1 MARPLK
7 DALALDTPE
16 RVVDLLRRG
25 PRTVDDLARELGV
38 TGNAVRGHLA
48 ALQRDGM
55 VEAKGKRRGPRKPA
69 VLCGVTSDAELQ
81 FSKLYVPVLTEL
93 LHVLDKRLERRSF
106 DAIMR
111 RVGSALVGNR
121 PLPTGSVARRAA
133 AASALFNELGGHT
146 VVEKENGAFL
156 IRSFGCPLSA
166 VTFEHPDA
174 CNAAESL
181 LGEFTRLDVSKCCDR
196 EERLRCCFTLREL
209 PSRPRARAT
218 SSTRQD
224 RASARR

>member
-1 MARPLK
+1 MA
-7 DALALDTPE
+7 
-16 RVVDLLRRG
+16 
-25 PRTVDDLARELGV
+25 
-38 TGNAVRGHLA
+38 GHS
-48 ALQRDGM
+48 
-55 VEAKGKRRGPRKPA
+55 PA
-69 VLCGVTSDAELQ
+69 VAPAGMAFAICSRCGAVCGPADPAQ
-81 FSKLYVPVLTEL
+81 AVDF
-93 LHVLDKRLERRSF
+93 
-106 DAIMR
+106 
-111 RVGSALVGNR
+111 
-121 PLPTGSVARRAA
+121 
-133 AASALFNELGGHT
+133 LFNELGGHT

-166 VTFEHPDA
+166 VTFEHPEA
-174 CNAAESL
+174 CNAVESL